1 MSMVH
6 PLLYAGDKIEFILK
20 ITTVHCVTRV
30 VAQKTRFNNICKF
43 PRNNPIQNPPFSFS
57 NAQTSTN
64 LDADFRLIY
73 WRMDYEPS
81 TYTQVPRYVHILGSY
96 FLMRQRKYVPNL
108 TKRPS
113 KNH

>member
-1 MSMVH
+1 MDR
-6 PLLYAGDKIEFILK
+6 AKIESILK

-57 NAQTSTN
+57 NAQTSTK

-73 WRMDYEPS
+73 S
-81 TYTQVPRYVHILGSY
+81 KVSII
-96 FLMRQRKYVPNL
+96 
-108 TKRPS
+108 RPGRS
-113 KNH
+113 RLLEFEKKIVLVV

>member
-1 MSMVH
+1 MKQT
-6 PLLYAGDKIEFILK
+6 LYTGDKIESILK

-57 NAQTSTN
+57 NAQTSTK

-73 WRMDYEPS
+73 WMDYELS
-81 TYTQVPRYVHILGSY
+81 IQQGC
-96 FLMRQRKYVPNL
+96 RKV
-108 TKRPS
+108 KKFGGDSS
-113 KNH
+113 KGWAEFALLVWNRVN